1 MFAFCELPRKTFD
14 IAGGNAETI
23 HARVYFQV
31 KRNRLARRALC
42 CGAVQRF
49 ELLAAMDYRGQVV
62 LQEIGFLTGPEAC
75 QHQDRLAHSPL
86 TDVDA
91 LVGAGDAEPIRTG
104 FLHDLCDLRAAAA
117 VAVVFSDRVP
127 SAGRLT
133 LFAGGIA

>member
-49 ELLAAMDYRGQVV
+49 ELLAAMDYGSEIV
-62 LQEIGFLTGPEAC
+62 LQEIGFLPGPETC
-75 QHQDRLAHSPL
+75 QHQDRLAHPGL
-86 TDVDA
+86 ADVDA
-91 LVGAGDAEPIRTG
+91 FVGAGDAEPIRAG
-104 FLHDLCDLRAAAA
+104 FLQNFVASPAPLA
-117 VAVVFSDRVP
+117 VAPPFYIKNRP
-127 SAGRLT
+127 L
-133 LFAGGIA
+133 GGP